1 MIFEGQYLT
10 YKEYQDL
17 GGQQIGE
24 TPFNLL
30 ELEAR
35 RRIDIKTFNRIKEAI
50 DIPTEVKACEY
61 ALINSIQ
68 SYQNSISNTASNG
81 NVSSESIDG
90 YSISYVTANQISDIV
105 KSKEKDLDDIIR
117 TYLLGLIVDGE
128 HIMYCGVDK

>member
-17 GGQQIGE
+17 GGSQIGE

-35 RRIDIKTFNRIKEAI
+35 RKIDTKTFNRLKDTI

-61 ALINSIQ
+61 AMINSING
-68 SYQNSISNTASNG
+68 YNNSINNTTNNG
-81 NVSSESIDG
+81 DVASESIDG
-90 YSISYVTANQISDIV
+90 YSVSYITSDKIKDIV
-105 KSKEKDLDDIIR
+105 KSKNEELDNIIES
-117 TYLLGLIVDGE
+117 YLLGLVIDGM
-128 HIMYCGVDK
+128 HLMYCGVD